1 MTSQQRMRIVSCP
14 ACEHEGA
21 IPKEVPT
28 TATLRCR
35 SCRERWLVRE
45 ATGPRPCRR
54 RRRTA
59 ADLKR
64 RTVRSA
70 LPVARAVAGAK
81 SSERWQS
88 LPQFL
93 LAPLALPPATPA
105 FVSRNSN
112 SYSSFR
118 RAIRYARFASVEL
131 RILRVL
137 KF

>member
-64 RTVRSA
+64 RTVRF
-70 LPVARAVAGAK
+70 G
-81 SSERWQS
+81 
-88 LPQFL
+88 
-93 LAPLALPPATPA
+93 LA
-105 FVSRNSN
+105 
-112 SYSSFR
+112 R
-118 RAIRYARFASVEL
+118 RARGGGSKVVRTVAIFAAVPFGPAGLAAGDAGL
-131 RILRVL
+131 RL
-137 KF
+137 KKFEFV